1 MPNWLRKILFVLL
14 LGIFLYSS
22 VTLIRY
28 WCNSRKQADLFT
40 DLALSVENAKE
51 APVSTVDPE
60 LPTLPGKT
68 PDTPRRILPE
78 YQALYQ
84 RNSDMAGWISIPDT
98 CINYP
103 VMHTPQV
110 QDAYLYANFQK
121 EYSVQGS
128 IFAQGNCDLNR
139 PSDNI
144 ILYGHNMRDGSMFA
158 ALSSYL
164 DPDFYAEHPIICF
177 DSLYER
183 RTYEI
188 ICVFITTAT
197 LGEGFDY
204 PAFVEALSPEE
215 EETACAVTVKLD
227 YKQLFLM
234 AVATSIDALAVGVT
248 FAFLE
253 VEILPAIT
261 IIGCTTFVL
270 SMAGVAVG
278 NFFGSRYKKRAELS
292 GGIILILL
300 GLKILLE
307 HLELF

>member
-1 MPNWLRKILFVLL
+1 MCYTDLQMGRSICPDGRKLMLNWLRKILFVLL

-28 WCNSRKQADLFT
+28 WCNSRKQAELFT

-103 VMHTPQV
+103 VMHTPQA

-121 EYSVQGS
+121 EYSAQGS

-164 DPDFYAEHPIICF
+164 DPDFYAEHRIICF

-204 PAFVEALSPEE
+204 PAFVEALSPEDFDAYVDQCMTLSEYDTGISAKYGDHLLTLSTCNYSRENGRLVVVAKQAENE
-215 EETACAVTVKLD
+215 E
-227 YKQLFLM
+227 
-234 AVATSIDALAVGVT
+234 
-248 FAFLE
+248 
-253 VEILPAIT
+253 
-261 IIGCTTFVL
+261 
-270 SMAGVAVG
+270 
-278 NFFGSRYKKRAELS
+278 
-292 GGIILILL
+292 
-300 GLKILLE
+300 
-307 HLELF
+307 